1 MSVSSGVKAGDKVK
15 WDDAVNDG
23 DKEEK
28 NEKVEFR
35 FPKEGIIDDIDV
47 EDWKEE

>member
-1 MSVSSGVKAGDKVK
+1 M
-15 WDDAVNDG
+15 NDG

-28 NEKVEFR
+28 NENVEFR

-47 EDWKEE
+47 ED